1 MRGLSKAPIKEKIN
15 APPKN
20 TRALASR
27 LYSDSNNKKVEIMKG
42 DITPVKFM
50 IPRKS
55 NFIPEPRVDRA
66 PGEKPGLSGHPLGLP
81 NDSLGLSG
89 GSSSG
94 GTLGLLCRLL
104 PAIIYYLYKN

>member
-66 PGEKPGLSGHPLGLP
+66 PGEKLGLSGHPTERP
-81 NDSLGLSG
+81 IDPLGLSG
-89 GSSSG
+89 MFSG
-94 GTLGLLCRLL
+94 GTLGLPCCLL
-104 PAIIYYLYKN
+104 LAIIYYLYKN